1 VICSITAPLHHIL
14 AKVPTNED
22 CYDGDDSELRKDCQ
36 NSRAREKGGANLI
49 NHKSEQLH
57 FFPLDIHPPHCK
69 DSPGTT
75 LACLFQ

>member
-1 VICSITAPLHHIL
+1 
-14 AKVPTNED
+14 VPSDED
-22 CYDGDDSELRKDCQ
+22 RYNGEDREFRQDSQNGQDGD
-36 NSRAREKGGANLI
+36 KGGANLI